1 MHGRFIKSDYTKQ
14 FSKSKE
20 SKEAISTEIN
30 TAMGNTKK
38 SVLNIVTG
46 ILGQVIT
53 IAIGILLPRL
63 FITSYGSE
71 TNGFLSSINT
81 LVSYLALLEA
91 GVGTA
96 TVQALYGPIGRSD
109 RGKINGILSATNRFY
124 KRTGLAYGIIIVCL
138 AIGYPLIVPSE
149 LSFLL
154 QSAIILLVG
163 AGGVLGYLFQAKFRL
178 LLQAEGK
185 QYIITNITTT
195 IHVCTSVGKLVCISL
210 GLSVIWLQILQFV
223 LVIVQIVC
231 YYAYVYKHYGWID
244 LKVEPDEKAI
254 SQKKNVLV
262 HQISEM
268 IFNHI
273 DVVLLTLIVRD
284 LRIVSVYTLYNMF
297 VDMISTLIGNV
308 NTGFVFRL
316 GQHYNNTDPEKH
328 RSVFDV
334 YETFYMALSFS
345 LYTVT
350 YMFLHPFMRLYTSG
364 VKDVDYMLPL
374 LPLLFVA
381 YKLLIC
387 GRAACG
393 GLSSYAG
400 HFKQTQ
406 MHSIIE
412 TSINLVVSTGAVI
425 LFEQLWGLGIYGVL
439 VGTIAALLFR
449 ANIMIIYANK
459 HILYRSCWET
469 YKKWVLNVG
478 LTIACCAVFVI
489 ISPEINDYFHLILYG
504 ALTGTAV
511 ILVFFISNALLKKD
525 NTVFLINYVKGK
537 WKKRRKRTEEK
548 TT

>member
-1 MHGRFIKSDYTKQ
+1 
-14 FSKSKE
+14 
-20 SKEAISTEIN
+20 
-30 TAMGNTKK
+30 MGNTKK

-284 LRIVSVYTLYNMF
+284 LRIVSVY
-297 VDMISTLIGNV
+297 
-308 NTGFVFRL
+308 
-316 GQHYNNTDPEKH
+316 PEKH